1 MIEDSQ
7 LVSPGGRR
15 RKKGAGRGEGGGK
28 EGRREMKG
36 TERGEGSER
45 KKVKVGEERGKKGG
59 GYPHNISL
67 VNDSVPYL
75 CHVLCHKVD
84 GVGIQSYSNEA
95 HQVCVSQGAV
105 RK

>member
-1 MIEDSQ
+1 
-7 LVSPGGRR
+7 
-15 RKKGAGRGEGGGK
+15 
-28 EGRREMKG
+28 MKG

-45 KKVKVGEERGKKGG
+45 KGEERGG
-59 GYPHNISL
+59 GYPHDISL

-84 GVGIQSYSNEA
+84 GVGVQSYSNEA
-95 HQVCVSQGAV
+95 HQVWVPQGAV